1 MKQSF
6 IKICVYLKHY
16 CLNLGNELRFF
27 GVFGFISSLLMEV
40 MALLPNHINRGLF
53 STLVGDHI
61 PFYTLVSV
69 FLVQFLGVV
78 LYQFITCPSI
88 EKYLDELVKHLSERI
103 EQLSLPAISVILG
116 MAFGSLFMSLFKG
129 ALYVNYAKFF
139 ALYALLF
146 FFIAL
151 LSSQLR
157 LGVKFEKGDIKREFC
172 KIIGISIPISVV
184 FVTIFNSN
192 PMAISYEVSVE
203 QYKVIEK
210 YSDEMD
216 IPIDEIS
223 RKFVL
228 DAINQEK

>member
-1 MKQSF
+1 
-6 IKICVYLKHY
+6 
-16 CLNLGNELRFF
+16 
-27 GVFGFISSLLMEV
+27 
-40 MALLPNHINRGLF
+40 
-53 STLVGDHI
+53 
-61 PFYTLVSV
+61 
-69 FLVQFLGVV
+69 
-78 LYQFITCPSI
+78 
-88 EKYLDELVKHLSERI
+88 
-103 EQLSLPAISVILG
+103 
-116 MAFGSLFMSLFKG
+116 
-129 ALYVNYAKFF
+129 
-139 ALYALLF
+139 LF

-184 FVTIFNSN
+184 LVTIFNSN